1 MAVLFGVALLGSARM
16 PEAHAQ
22 EGETGSAPKAAA
34 TPGALTEADYFKTI
48 KVVQKRPV
56 GKARRLEISPFFEY
70 LPNDDFVRGYIPG
83 VNVDYHFNEGV
94 ALEGTVG
101 FGVHS
106 NKQLLGDLR
115 KDGVQPAVLDRANLI
130 ASAGFNW
137 SPIYGK
143 ISYLERR
150 IITYDL
156 FLTTGYG
163 VTSTDLEITTNT
175 GGGANPATE
184 KTEHRRA
191 SFQGYY
197 IGIGQ
202 RYYFSHWGALRLE
215 LRNYAYTQR
224 VDAAYNNRN
233 NLLLGAGF
241 SFFL

>member
-1 MAVLFGVALLGSARM
+1 MAVLFGAALLWSART
-16 PEAHAQ
+16 PEAFAQ
-22 EGETGSAPKAAA
+22 SEDSPKATA

-56 GKARRLEISPFFEY
+56 GKARRFEISPFLEY
-70 LPNDDFVRGYIPG
+70 LPNDDFVRGYMPG
-83 VNVDYHFNEGV
+83 VNLDYHFTEGV
-94 ALEGTVG
+94 ALEGTVVYG
-101 FGVHS
+101 AHS

-115 KDGVQPAVLDRANLI
+115 KDGVQPAVLDRASLI
-130 ASAGFNW
+130 ASGGFNW
-137 SPIYGK
+137 APIYGK

-163 VTSTDLEITTNT
+163 VTSTQLEVTSNTT
-175 GGGANPATE
+175 GGGGGGAGTEITE
-184 KTEHRRA
+184 KRSA

-202 RYYFSHWGALRLE
+202 RYYFSHWAALRVE
-215 LRNYAYTQR
+215 VRNYAYTQR
-224 VDAAYNNRN
+224 VDGAYNNRN
-233 NLLLGAGF
+233 NLLVGAGF

>member
-1 MAVLFGVALLGSARM
+1 VLFSAVVVWSAS
-16 PEAHAQ
+16 AHAQ
-22 EGETGSAPKAAA
+22 EGGTENAKPAA
-34 TPGALTEADYFKTI
+34 TPAAALTEADYFKTI

-56 GKARRLEISPFFEY
+56 GKAKRLEIEPFFEY
-70 LPNDDFVRGYIPG
+70 LPNDDFVRGYFPG
-83 VNVDYHFNEGV
+83 ANVAFHMNEGV
-94 ALEGTVG
+94 AIEATVAAG
-101 FGVHS
+101 GHS
-106 NKQLLGDLR
+106 DKQLLGDIR
-115 KDGVQPAVLDRANLI
+115 KNGVQPAVLDRASLI

-137 SPIYGK
+137 APIYGK
-143 ISYLERR
+143 IAYLEHR

-163 VTSTDLEITTNT
+163 VTSTNLEITTST
-175 GGGANPATE
+175 GSGATATVSTE
-184 KTEHRRA
+184 KRSA

-202 RYYFSHWGALRLE
+202 RYYFSNWAALRVE